1 MNSTPSWGVSSQ
13 TKQDP
18 IRSSTAIQG
27 SPESILVTK
36 SKNHVWV
43 PRGRA
48 GDAGYVFDHNHTSF
62 PMKVSPRPSA
72 SLHVALM
79 PTQVTFSGESLFS
92 SDPIVSIAHSAA
104 FDYVSIQPSASER
117 PLEELSLS
125 RSEAGRASEHSLG
138 TGHHERQCNSAGLRS
153 RRH

>member
-1 MNSTPSWGVSSQ
+1 MFGFLEGELEMRVCLRSQLYKFPDEGIAKTSSF
-13 TKQDP
+13 
-18 IRSSTAIQG
+18 
-27 SPESILVTK
+27 VTV
-36 SKNHVWV
+36 HVI
-43 PRGRA
+43 
-48 GDAGYVFDHNHTSF
+48 
-62 PMKVSPRPSA
+62 
-72 SLHVALM
+72 LM

-138 TGHHERQCNSAGLRS
+138 TGHHERQCASAGLRS
-153 RRH
+153 RRR